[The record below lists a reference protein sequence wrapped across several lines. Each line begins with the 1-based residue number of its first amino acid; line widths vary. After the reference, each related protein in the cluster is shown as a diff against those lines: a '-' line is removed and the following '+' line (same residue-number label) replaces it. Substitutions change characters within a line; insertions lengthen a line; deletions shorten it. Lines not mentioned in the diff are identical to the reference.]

1 MDNFCTIVCS
11 RRTTAL
17 CYQCELSMFSL
28 SSKCSVLLVLVTRMM
43 SFMQATK
50 TSAYTRTL
58 HSTRQDKVTLF
69 SFLSNFFIPSP
80 SSLHSIPRVFFIPP
94 HIFFILSLSPFQ
106 FPGFL
111 LSFSHFPHSLSICFS
126 LSTFSTI
133 SPSSLSS
140 LFTLIIIQSPQQKD
154 GFGRHLPVTNGS

>member
-11 RRTTAL
+11 RRTTVL

-69 SFLSNFFIPSP
+69 SFLSNFFI
-80 SSLHSIPRVFFIPP
+80 
-94 HIFFILSLSPFQ
+94 LSQFSPFHS
-106 FPGFL
+106 PGFL
-111 LSFSHFPHSLSICFS
+111 HSLSCFLHS
-126 LSTFSTI
+126 LSHHIIPQFSSFLLTFS
-133 SPSSLSS
+133 SFLLHLFLSLHILHH
-140 LFTLIIIQSPQQKD
+140 LFLLIFLPCSQPMARHTNPPPASTL
-154 GFGRHLPVTNGS
+154 TT